1 MTESNT
7 ISITDETKSI
17 TIMKK
22 GDYTVHILV
31 EEVQGLEQKVID
43 KLPKPTVKITCF
55 NESKRTSAVK
65 SGCISYTYEEHFYFQ
80 KSNLSAKQLD
90 CSKILI
96 EVYDSSNSK
105 NRKDYFGIYE
115 FDLQYIYSM
124 KNHCLKN
131 NWLALAN
138 PESDDLSKVRG
149 YLKVSISVLN
159 DLDPRVELKINDKNK
174 DISFPTQ
181 IKKKYKLLS
190 FYIIR
195 AEKLPEMNTSENEKN
210 VNRNCE
216 PIVEIQYMG
225 FTSKT
230 KISKNIN
237 DRADFNQI
245 LNIPVDIPSPT
256 QKIILQVKDAV
267 DSVGKKTQTI
277 GSYEIELKEIIGE
290 ENLYENYKFIDI
302 YGASKNEKGK
312 INDLM
317 NNNPLIAS
325 RWNGRLLL
333 KVLCKDIDR
342 PERNIIDIDQ
352 DEINYAN
359 KLGRDNLWSLK
370 TKLYNAYYLPS
381 KYNSY
386 SLKITCQ
393 DNYMLYT
400 EQKTVKQCIEF
411 KTVKNMEILSFAKDK
426 DDLPDIFFYLL
437 NPKGK
442 PVCFQ
447 RIPAGSFQLNDQIMI
462 IKLFPEPCYKDI
474 DSNVE
479 SGILKAK
486 IVLYNNS
493 EKNKVD
499 LSKFV
504 DGDTDSEDQIEDLEA
519 LAKMEYIGI
528 GQKLKP
534 AYSVV
539 VVVYMSRYLESGDSS
554 GTNDPLVKIQCG
566 ESVRETSIQYN
577 KLNGVWNEK
586 LIFDCVELNL
596 NKNSTWPVLLTKVY
610 DHDTLSYNDLLGYS
624 YVWLCDSDVK
634 INDTSLADPKWHQLY
649 LPKSNSPQGELL
661 LSFYIFDNDHQSM
674 IGQIQ
679 TIPETT
685 PYTFEINILGLR
697 DLKPFSMLPI
707 KKAYINF
714 EMDSLNISGDESESL
729 PSKQTQPKNK
739 GSNPTINDALKFD
752 VNLPKDLKFMPQL
765 QCRIFDYIFSG
776 TIKPNLGCFILNI
789 SRLVRKTNLQI
800 YQDLAKSRTDA
811 AKFLKTGSI
820 ANDLGAIGKLD
831 KIMQKQQN
839 ELSKSDSANLIDI
852 DNKED
857 EDKKDKDDLIIN
869 TSKNREID
877 ETVADLKNEDIE
889 TSHRVNLIEDDEKKI
904 DFENEENLN
913 KSENYVILP
922 EYKSYKIPGKKN
934 IKEEFKVEDESKAPP
949 SDYYF
954 PIGYI
959 PKPSDNKEYDKN
971 CILVNKDLTKPNNI
985 MKHYRRIYHTGLEED
1000 RDLNLRSPFTTC
1012 MVRRT
1017 NTLDK
1022 SDANNLFSSLGDGDN
1037 KIIKSYKPE
1046 DENKSY
1052 EERQRLKRKTND
1064 NWRTKRLRG
1073 RKTEESEKEKNKN
1086 KDEVIP
1092 RNFRFSEFGKFKGVI
1107 RVTEKEKMDEYKKAI
1122 EGFRSQDSGVINQLK
1137 NFEKY
1142 EKLTKSILVK
1152 HEVIIRVYVLEFND
1166 LPSKD
1171 LTSESDPY
1179 IKIYLGET
1187 KYFDEQKNYL
1197 NNTNNGKWYKYYDI
1211 ISEFPGDST
1220 LKIEVWDYDPIFR
1233 DEMIGATQIDLEDR
1247 YFNNNWLE
1255 MKYKPI
1261 ETRLLFHPDLT
1272 RQQGN
1277 ITLWVEIF
1285 DKKDRLNMEA
1295 WQISPEPKTTIEM
1308 RLIVWETE
1316 DMELRDDEGT
1326 SDVFV
1331 SAYVDPNQAQ
1341 STDVHYRCQNG
1352 TASFNWRMVYKL
1364 ELPSRYNKLVLHAYD
1379 KDIFSKDDYITGA
1392 ELDISDMIKIPKNL
1406 DVPLVFNTDYVND
1419 VGEFEKNKYKSI
1431 EFLSKM
1437 SDPDQTKFW
1446 IQCYRNNT
1454 KSGRILCSLEFLPLW
1469 KADNNPVG
1477 KGRSDPN
1484 EAPYLPPPF
1493 GRFEWSLNPFK
1504 MLNQCVGPK
1513 VRRKLYM
1520 TLCIICCTIYLIFL
1534 LPYMIYHLSGQLFN
1548 PFNYMK

>member
-1 MTESNT
+1 MSKTNTES
-7 ISITDETKSI
+7 DETKNI

-22 GDYTVHILV
+22 GDYTVHVLV

-43 KLPKPTVKITCF
+43 RLPKPMVKLTCF
-55 NESKRTSAVK
+55 EESKRTSAVK
-65 SGCISYTYEEHFYFQ
+65 TGCISYTFEEHFYFE

-138 PESDDLSKVRG
+138 PESDDLTKVRG

-159 DLDPRVELKINDKNK
+159 DLDPRVELKINNNN

-181 IKKKYKLLS
+181 VKKKYKLLS
-190 FYIIR
+190 FYVIR
-195 AEKLPEMNTSENEKN
+195 AEKLPEMNTSDNEKN

-216 PIVEIQYMG
+216 PLVEIQYMG
-225 FTSKT
+225 ITTQT

-256 QKIILQVKDAV
+256 QKIILQVKDAI
-267 DSVGKKTQTI
+267 DSTGKKTQII
-277 GSYEIELKEIIGE
+277 GSYEIDLKEIIGE

-317 NNNPLIAS
+317 NKNPLIAS

-333 KVLCKDIDR
+333 KILCKDIDR
-342 PERNIIDIDQ
+342 PERNIVDIEQNEID
-352 DEINYAN
+352 YTN
-359 KLGRDNLWSLK
+359 KIGRNNLWSLRM
-370 TKLYNAYYLPS
+370 KLYNAYYLPS

-386 SLKITCQ
+386 SVKITCQ
-393 DNYMLYT
+393 DNYILFT
-400 EQKTVKQCIEF
+400 EQKTIKQCMDLKF
-411 KTVKNMEILSFAKDK
+411 VKSMEILSLANDK

-437 NPKGK
+437 NPKGR

-447 RIPAGSFQLNDQIMI
+447 RIPAGAFHLNEQIMI
-462 IKLFPEPCYKDI
+462 IKLFPEPCYNEI
-474 DSNVE
+474 NSSVE

-486 IVLYNNS
+486 IVLYKND

-499 LSKFV
+499 LSKFK
-504 DGDTDSEDQIEDLEA
+504 DGDTDSEEQVEDLEV
-519 LAKMEYIGI
+519 LQQIDYIGI
-528 GQKLKP
+528 GQKLKET
-534 AYSVV
+534 YSVV
-539 VVVYMSRYLESGDSS
+539 VVVYMSRYLESGDNS
-554 GTNDPLVKIQCG
+554 GTNDPVVRIQCG
-566 ESVRETSIQYN
+566 ENVRETSIQNN
-577 KLNGVWNEK
+577 KLNGIWNEK
-586 LIFDCVELNL
+586 LVFDCVELNL
-596 NKNSTWPVLLTKVY
+596 QKNSTYPILLTKVY
-610 DHDTLSYNDLLGYS
+610 DHDALSSDDLLGYS
-624 YVWLCDSDVK
+624 YVWVCDADVK
-634 INDTSLADPKWHQLY
+634 INDTSLASPKWHQLY
-649 LPKSNSPQGELL
+649 LPKSNMPQGELL
-661 LSFYIFDNDHQSM
+661 LSFYIFDIAHQNM
-674 IGQIQ
+674 ISQIQ
-679 TIPETT
+679 TTPETT

-714 EMDSLNISGDESESL
+714 EMNTLNISGNETEEL
-729 PSKQTQPKNK
+729 PSKQTQPKDK
-739 GSNPTINDALKFD
+739 GCNPTINDALKFD
-752 VNLPKDLKFMPQL
+752 VNLPKDLQFMPQL

-776 TIKPNLGCFILNI
+776 AIKPNLGCFILNI
-789 SRLVRKTNLQI
+789 ARLVRRTNLQI
-800 YQDLAKSRTDA
+800 YEDLRKTKTDA
-811 AKFLKTGSI
+811 QKFLKTGSI
-820 ANDLGAIGKLD
+820 ANDYGAIGKLD
-831 KIMQKQQN
+831 KIMKKQQK
-839 ELSKSDSANLIDI
+839 ELSKSDSNNLID
-852 DNKED
+852 NEKKEEEEIKLND
-857 EDKKDKDDLIIN
+857 ENNLIIN
-869 TSKNREID
+869 TSSKNADVD
-877 ETVADLKNEDIE
+877 ETIANLKNEDID
-889 TSHRVNLIEDDEKKI
+889 TSNRLELLEEKKI
-904 DFENEENLN
+904 IYDNEEELN
-913 KSENYVILP
+913 KSENFIILP
-922 EYKSYKIPGKKN
+922 KYKTYKIPGKKN
-934 IKEEFKVEDESKAPP
+934 AKDEFQIEDESKAPL

-959 PKPSDNKEYDKN
+959 PKPSDSKEYDKQGN
-971 CILVNKDLTKPNNI
+971 LINKDLTKPNNI
-985 MKHYRRIYHTGLEED
+985 MKHYRRIYYTGLEENNE
-1000 RDLNLRSPFTTC
+1000 LNLRSPFTTC

-1022 SDANNLFSSLGDGDN
+1022 SDINNLFSSLGDGDN
-1037 KIIKSYKPE
+1037 KIIKNYKAE

-1052 EERQRLKRKTND
+1052 EERQRLKNKNKD
-1064 NWRTKRLRG
+1064 KWRTKRLRG
-1073 RKTEESEKEKNKN
+1073 RKTEEKEKLVKN
-1086 KDEVIP
+1086 KDEIIP

-1122 EGFRSQDSGVINQLK
+1122 EGFRGQDSGVLSQLK

-1142 EKLTKSILVK
+1142 EKLTKSILIK
-1152 HEVIIRVYVLEFND
+1152 HPVIIRVYVLELNE

-1179 IKIYLGET
+1179 IKIYLGEK

-1197 NNTNNGKWYKYYDI
+1197 NNTNNAKWYKYYDI
-1211 ISEFPGDST
+1211 VGEFPGDST

-1233 DEMIGATQIDLEDR
+1233 DEIIGATQIDLEDR

-1261 ETRLLFHPDLT
+1261 ETRLLFHPDLS

-1285 DKKDRLNMEA
+1285 DKKDRMNMEP
-1295 WQISPEPKTTIEM
+1295 WQISPEPKTTVEM

-1326 SDVFV
+1326 SDVFI
-1331 SAYVDPNQAQ
+1331 SAYVDPKKKQ

-1352 TASFNWRMVYKL
+1352 TASFNWRMIFKL
-1364 ELPSRYNKLVLHAYD
+1364 ELPNIYNLLVFHAYD

-1406 DVPLVFNTDYVND
+1406 DVPLVFNQEYVND

-1437 SDPDQTKFW
+1437 SDPDQNKFW

-1454 KSGRILCSLEFLPLW
+1454 KSGRILCSLEFLPIW
-1469 KADNNPVG
+1469 KAENSPAGN
-1477 KGRSDPN
+1477 GRSEPN
-1484 EAPYLPPPF
+1484 VAPYLPPPV

-1504 MLNQCVGPK
+1504 MLKQCVGPK
-1513 VRRKLYM
+1513 VRRKLYF
-1520 TLCIICCTIYLIFL
+1520 TICALCCVIYMIFL
-1534 LPYMIYHLSGQLFN
+1534 LPYMVYHLSGQLVN
-1548 PFNYMK
+1548 PFNYFKK

>member
-1 MTESNT
+1 MSESNSNT
-7 ISITDETKSI
+7 SSDETKNI

-31 EEVQGLEQKVID
+31 EEVQGIEQKIVD
-43 KLPKPTVKITCF
+43 KLPKPMVKLTCF

-65 SGCISYTYEEHFYFQ
+65 TGCISYTFEEHFYFE

-138 PESDDLSKVRG
+138 PESDDLTKVRG

-159 DLDPRVELKINDKNK
+159 DLDPRVELKLNDKNE

-190 FYIIR
+190 FYIVR
-195 AEKLPEMNTSENEKN
+195 AEKLPEMNSSDNEKK

-216 PIVEIQYMG
+216 PIVEIKYMG
-225 FTSKT
+225 ITSRT

-256 QKIILQVKDAV
+256 QKIILQMKDAV
-267 DSVGKKTQTI
+267 DSAGKKTQII

-317 NNNPLIAS
+317 NNNPYVAS

-333 KVLCKDIDR
+333 KILCKDIDR
-342 PERNIIDIDQ
+342 PERNITNIEQ
-352 DEINYAN
+352 SEIEYTN
-359 KLGRDNLWSLK
+359 KLGRNNLWSLK
-370 TKLYNAYYLPS
+370 MKLYNAYYLPS
-381 KYNSY
+381 KYSSY
-386 SLKITCQ
+386 SIKVSCQ
-393 DNYMLYT
+393 DSYLLYT
-400 EQKTVKQCIEF
+400 EQKTNKQCIDF
-411 KTVKNMEILSFAKDK
+411 KQVKNMEILSLASDK

-437 NPKGK
+437 NPKGR

-447 RIPAGSFQLNDQIMI
+447 RIPAGSFYLNEQIMI
-462 IKLFPEPCYKDI
+462 IKLFPEPCYKEI

-479 SGILKAK
+479 SGLLKAK
-486 IVLYNNS
+486 IVLYRS
-493 EKNKVD
+493 DEKNKVD
-499 LSKFV
+499 LTKFV
-504 DGDTDSEDQIEDLEA
+504 DGDTDSEQQNEDLESM
-519 LAKMEYIGI
+519 AKMEYIGI
-528 GQKLKP
+528 GQKLKE

-539 VVVYMSRYLESGDSS
+539 VVVYMSRYLESGDTS
-554 GTNDPLVKIQCG
+554 GTNDPLVSIQCG
-566 ESVRETSIQYN
+566 ENVKETSIQYN

-596 NKNSTWPVLLTKVY
+596 KKNSTWPILLTKVY
-610 DHDTLSYNDLLGYS
+610 DYDTLSANDLLGYS
-624 YVWLCDSDVK
+624 YVWLCDADVK
-634 INDTSLADPKWHQLY
+634 INDTSLAEPKWHQLF

-661 LSFYIFDNDHQSM
+661 LSFYIFDNEHQNM

-679 TIPETT
+679 TTPETI

-714 EMDSLNISGDESESL
+714 EMDSLNISGNESENL

-765 QCRIFDYIFSG
+765 QCRIYDYIFRG

-789 SRLVRKTNLQI
+789 ERLVRKTNLQI

-811 AKFLKTGSI
+811 QKFLNSGNLS
-820 ANDLGAIGKLD
+820 NDLGAIGKLD
-831 KIMQKQQN
+831 KMMKKQKN
-839 ELSKSDSANLIDI
+839 ELSKSESTDLINT
-852 DNKED
+852 DNKESRKDTD
-857 EDKKDKDDLIIN
+857 ELNLIIN
-869 TSKNREID
+869 TSSKNAEID
-877 ETVADLKNEDIE
+877 ETVANLKQEDLE
-889 TSHRVNLIEDDEKKI
+889 TSRKLGLEDDKKI
-904 DFENEENLN
+904 DFENEEDLN
-913 KSENYVILP
+913 KSENFVILP
-922 EYKSYKIPGKKN
+922 KYKSYKIPGKKDK
-934 IKEEFKVEDESKAPP
+934 KEEFKIEDESKIPP
-949 SDYYF
+949 PDSF
-954 PIGYI
+954 FSIGYI
-959 PKPSDNKEYDKN
+959 PKPSDNKEYDKTG
-971 CILVNKDLTKPNNI
+971 ILKNKDLTKPNNI
-985 MKHYRRIYHTGLEED
+985 MKHYRRIYHTGLEEN
-1000 RDLNLRSPFTTC
+1000 RELNLRSPFTTC
-1012 MVRRT
+1012 MIRRT
-1017 NTLDK
+1017 NTLEN
-1022 SDANNLFSSLGDGDN
+1022 SDTNNVLNSLGDGDN
-1037 KIIKSYKPE
+1037 KIIKNYKPE

-1052 EERQRLKRKTND
+1052 EERQRLKKKNKNRD

-1073 RKTEESEKEKNKN
+1073 RKNEEKLKVTKN
-1086 KDEVIP
+1086 KDEIMP
-1092 RNFRFSEFGKFKGVI
+1092 RNFRYSEYGKFKGVI

-1122 EGFRSQDSGVINQLK
+1122 ESFRSQDSGIISQLK

-1152 HEVIIRVYVLEFND
+1152 HNVIIRVYILELND

-1171 LTSESDPY
+1171 LTNESDPY
-1179 IKIYLGET
+1179 IKIYLGEK
-1187 KYFDEQKNYL
+1187 KYFDEQKYYL

-1211 ISEFPGDST
+1211 VGEFPGDST

-1233 DEMIGATQIDLEDR
+1233 DEMIGTTQIDLEDR
-1247 YFNNNWLE
+1247 YFNSNWLE

-1261 ETRLLFHPDLT
+1261 ETRLLYHPDLS

-1277 ITLWVEIF
+1277 ITLWLEIF
-1285 DKKDRLNMEA
+1285 DKKDRLHMEA
-1295 WQISPEPKTTIEM
+1295 WQITPEPKTTIEM
-1308 RLIVWETE
+1308 RFIVWETE

-1326 SDVFV
+1326 SDVFI
-1331 SAYVDPNQAQ
+1331 SAYVDPKQSQ

-1364 ELPSRYNKLVLHAYD
+1364 ELPNRYNKLVIHAYD

-1431 EFLSKM
+1431 EFLSKS

-1446 IQCYRNNT
+1446 VQCFRNNT

-1469 KADNNPVG
+1469 KAEKSPVG
-1477 KGRSDPN
+1477 KGRSEPN
-1484 EAPYLPPPF
+1484 IAPYLPPPV
-1493 GRFEWSLNPFK
+1493 GRFQWSLNPFK

-1513 VRRKLYM
+1513 VRKKLYI
-1520 TLCIICCTIYLIFL
+1520 TICAICCTVYLIFL
-1534 LPYMIYHLSGQLFN
+1534 LPYMIYHLSGQIFN

>member
-1 MTESNT
+1 MTTVESGA
-7 ISITDETKSI
+7 DESKKI

-31 EEVQGLEQKVID
+31 EEVQGIEQKIID
-43 KLPKPTVKITCF
+43 QLPKPMVKLTCF
-55 NESKRTSAVK
+55 EESKRTSAVK
-65 SGCISYTYEEHFYFQ
+65 NGCISYSFEEHFYFE
-80 KSNLSAKQLD
+80 KSNLSARQLEN
-90 CSKILI
+90 SKILI

-159 DLDPRVELKINDKNK
+159 DLDPRVELKISDKSV

-195 AEKLPEMNTSENEKN
+195 AEKLPEMNSSDNEKKM
-210 VNRNCE
+210 NRNCE
-216 PIVEIQYMG
+216 PLVEIQYMG
-225 FTSKT
+225 IKTRT

-267 DSVGKKTQTI
+267 DSKGKQTQII

-290 ENLYENYKFIDI
+290 DNLYENYKFIDL

-317 NNNPLIAS
+317 NKNPIIAS
-325 RWNGRLLL
+325 RWNGRLLM
-333 KVLCKDIDR
+333 KILCKDIDR
-342 PERNIIDIDQ
+342 PERNIENINQNEIDLT
-352 DEINYAN
+352 N
-359 KLGRDNLWSLK
+359 KLGRNILWSLK
-370 TKLYNAYYLPS
+370 MKLYNAYYLPS

-386 SLKITCQ
+386 SIKVTCQ

-400 EQKTVKQCIEF
+400 EQKTTNQCID
-411 KTVKNMEILSFAKDK
+411 VKIVKSMEIHSLATDK

-447 RIPAGSFQLNDQIMI
+447 RIPAGSFHLNDQIMI
-462 IKLFPEPCYKDI
+462 IKLFPEPCYKEV

-479 SGILKAK
+479 SGLLKAK
-486 IVLYNNS
+486 IVLYKS
-493 EKNKVD
+493 DEKNKVD

-504 DGDTDSEDQIEDLEA
+504 DGDTDSEDQVEDLEA
-519 LAKMEYIGI
+519 LANKNYIGV
-528 GQKLKP
+528 GQPLKQTY
-534 AYSVV
+534 AVV

-554 GTNDPLVKIQCG
+554 GTNDPMVIMQCG

-586 LIFDCVELNL
+586 LVFDCVELNL
-596 NKNSTWPVLLTKVY
+596 KKNSTWPILLTKVY

-624 YVWLCDSDVK
+624 YVWVCDADVK
-634 INDTSLADPKWHQLY
+634 INDTSLAVPKWHQLY

-661 LSFYIFDNDHQSM
+661 LSFYIFDLDHQNM
-674 IGQIQ
+674 ISKIQ
-679 TIPETT
+679 TTPETI

-714 EMDSLNISGDESESL
+714 EMNSLNISGNESENF
-729 PSKQTQPKNK
+729 PSKQTQPKDK
-739 GSNPTINDALKFD
+739 GCNPTINDALKFD
-752 VNLPKDLKFMPQL
+752 VNLPKDLTFMPQL

-789 SRLVRKTNLQI
+789 ARLVRMTNMQI
-800 YQDLAKSRTDA
+800 YQDLAKSRNDA
-811 AKFLKTGSI
+811 QKFLDAGNI
-820 ANDLGAIGKLD
+820 ANDFGAIGKLD
-831 KIMQKQQN
+831 KIMKKQEN
-839 ELSKSDSANLIDI
+839 ELTKSESVDLVELQK
-852 DNKED
+852 KEEKEIKD
-857 EDKKDKDDLIIN
+857 EINIIN
-869 TSKNREID
+869 TSNRGEIN
-877 ETVADLKNEDIE
+877 ETMADLNKEEMESENKL
-889 TSHRVNLIEDDEKKI
+889 NLVEEEKKVN
-904 DFENEENLN
+904 FESQEDLN
-913 KSENYVILP
+913 KSDNFVILP
-922 EYKSYKIPGKKN
+922 KYKSYKIPGKKN
-934 IKEEFKVEDESKAPP
+934 SKQEFQIEDESLSPP
-949 SDYYF
+949 SDNYF

-959 PKPSDNKEYDKN
+959 PKPSDNKEYN
-971 CILVNKDLTKPNNI
+971 NQGLLVNKDLSKPNNI
-985 MKHYRRIYHTGLEED
+985 MKHYRRIYHTGLEEN
-1000 RDLNLRSPFTTC
+1000 RELNLRSPFTTC
-1012 MVRRT
+1012 FVRRT
-1017 NTLDK
+1017 NTLEK
-1022 SDANNLFSSLGDGDN
+1022 TEANNLFSSLGDGDN
-1037 KIIKSYKPE
+1037 KIIKNYKPE

-1052 EERQRLKRKTND
+1052 EERQKAKRKNRD
-1064 NWRTKRLRG
+1064 KWRTKRLRG
-1073 RKTEESEKEKNKN
+1073 RRSEEEKKGGN
-1086 KDEVIP
+1086 KDKEEIIP
-1092 RNFRFSEFGKFKGVI
+1092 RNFKFSEYGKFKGVI
-1107 RVTEKEKMDEYKKAI
+1107 RVTEKAKMEEYKKAI
-1122 EGFRSQDSGVINQLK
+1122 EGFRSQESGIVNKLK
-1137 NFEKY
+1137 NYEKY
-1142 EKLTKSILVK
+1142 EKLTKSILIK
-1152 HEVIIRVYVLEFND
+1152 HQVIIRVYILELSD
-1166 LPSKD
+1166 LARKD

-1179 IKIYLGET
+1179 IKIYLGEK

-1197 NNTNNGKWYKYYDI
+1197 NNTQNGQWYKHYDI
-1211 ISEFPGDST
+1211 IGEFPGDST

-1233 DEMIGATQIDLEDR
+1233 DEMIGATKIDLEDR
-1247 YFNNNWLE
+1247 YFNSNWLE

-1277 ITLWVEIF
+1277 IKLWVEIF
-1285 DKKDRLNMEA
+1285 DKKDRMNMEP

-1308 RLIVWETE
+1308 RLIIWETE

-1326 SDVFV
+1326 SDVFI
-1331 SAYVDPNQAQ
+1331 SAYVDPKQKQ

-1352 TASFNWRMVYKL
+1352 TASFNWRMVFKL
-1364 ELPSRYNKLVLHAYD
+1364 ELPNKYNKLVFHAYD
-1379 KDIFSKDDYITGA
+1379 KDIFSKDDYITGC
-1392 ELDISDMIKIPKNL
+1392 ELDISDMIKICKNL
-1406 DVPLVFNTDYVND
+1406 DVPLTFNKDYVND
-1419 VGEFEKNKYKSI
+1419 VGDFERDKYKSV
-1431 EFLSKM
+1431 EFLGKM

-1454 KSGRILCSLEFLPLW
+1454 KSGRILCSLEFLPIW
-1469 KADNNPVG
+1469 KASKCPVG
-1477 KGRSDPN
+1477 KGRSEPN
-1484 EAPYLPPPF
+1484 VDPYLSPPV

-1513 VRRKLYM
+1513 VRKKLYV
-1520 TLCIICCTIYLIFL
+1520 TICCICCAVYLVFL
-1534 LPYMIYHLSGQLFN
+1534 LPYMIYHLTGQLFN

>member
-1 MTESNT
+1 MSKTTSES
-7 ISITDETKSI
+7 DEVKSI

-31 EEVQGLEQKVID
+31 EEVEGIEQKIID
-43 KLPKPTVKITCF
+43 KLPKPMVKITCF
-55 NESKRTSAVK
+55 GESKRTSSVK
-65 SGCISYTYEEHFYFQ
+65 TGCISYTFDEHFYFE

-90 CSKILI
+90 CSKIMI

-138 PESDDLSKVRG
+138 PESDDLTKVRG

-159 DLDPRVELKINDKNK
+159 DLDPRVELKINDKNV

-181 IKKKYKLLS
+181 IKKKYKQLS

-195 AEKLPEMNTSENEKN
+195 AEKLPEMNTSDNEKK

-216 PIVEIQYMG
+216 PIVEIKYMG
-225 FTSKT
+225 IISRT

-245 LNIPVDIPSPT
+245 LNIPVDIPSPS
-256 QKIILQVKDAV
+256 QKIILQVLDAV
-267 DSVGKKTQTI
+267 DSAGKKTQI
-277 GSYEIELKEIIGE
+277 VGSYEVELKDIIE
-290 ENLYENYKFIDI
+290 KENLYENYKFIDI

-312 INDLM
+312 INNLM

-325 RWNGRLLL
+325 RWNGRMLL
-333 KVLCKDIDR
+333 KILCKDIDR
-342 PERNIIDIDQ
+342 PERNILDIDQ
-352 DEINYAN
+352 NEIDFTN
-359 KLGRDNLWSLK
+359 KIGRNNLWTLK
-370 TKLYNAYYLPS
+370 MKLYNAYYLPS
-381 KYNSY
+381 KYSSY
-386 SLKITCQ
+386 SLKVTCQ
-393 DNYMLYT
+393 DNYVLYT
-400 EQKTVKQCIEF
+400 EQKTTKQCMDVKVV
-411 KTVKNMEILSFAKDK
+411 KTMEIHSLANDK
-426 DDLPDIFFYLL
+426 DELPDIFFYLL

-447 RIPAGSFQLNDQIMI
+447 RIPAGAFYLNDQIMI

-479 SGILKAK
+479 SGILKTK
-486 IVLYNNS
+486 IVLYKND

-499 LSKFV
+499 LSKYV
-504 DGDTDSEDQIEDLEA
+504 DGDTDSEGQVEDLEA
-519 LAKMEYIGI
+519 MAKMDYIGI
-528 GQKLKP
+528 GQKLKE
-534 AYSVV
+534 AYTVV
-539 VVVYMSRYLESGDSS
+539 VMVYMSRYLESGDTS

-566 ESVRETSIQYN
+566 ENEKESSIQYN

-596 NKNSTWPVLLTKVY
+596 KKNSTWPIFLVKVY
-610 DHDTLSYNDLLGYS
+610 DYDTLSYNDLLGYS
-624 YVWLCDSDVK
+624 YVWMCDADVK
-634 INDTSLADPKWHQLY
+634 INDTSLADPKWHQLF

-661 LSFYIFDNDHQSM
+661 LSFYIFDNEHQNM

-679 TIPETT
+679 TTPETI
-685 PYTFEINILGLR
+685 PYSFEINILGLR

-714 EMDSLNISGDESESL
+714 EMNSLNISGNESEDF
-729 PSKQTQPKNK
+729 PSKQTQPKDK
-739 GSNPTINDALKFD
+739 GCNPTINDALKFD

-765 QCRIFDYIFSG
+765 QCRIFDYIFRG
-776 TIKPNLGCFILNI
+776 TIKPNLGCFILDI

-800 YQDLAKSRTDA
+800 YEDLSKSRVDA
-811 AKFLKTGSI
+811 QKLLSEGNIS
-820 ANDLGAIGKLD
+820 NDLGAIGKLD
-831 KIMQKQQN
+831 KMMRKQER
-839 ELSKSDSANLIDI
+839 ELTKSESIDLLEYDKGKDEINLINTSSKNGEINETMSVLKQDDI
-852 DNKED
+852 DNNKISSL
-857 EDKKDKDDLIIN
+857 EDKKIN
-869 TSKNREID
+869 
-877 ETVADLKNEDIE
+877 
-889 TSHRVNLIEDDEKKI
+889 
-904 DFENEENLN
+904 FENDEEINRSDN
-913 KSENYVILP
+913 FVILP
-922 EYKSYKIPGKKN
+922 KYKSYKIPGKKKA
-934 IKEEFKVEDESKAPP
+934 KEEFKIEDESNIPP
-949 SDYYF
+949 PDLYF

-959 PKPSDNKEYDKN
+959 PKPSDNKEYDKKGLL
-971 CILVNKDLTKPNNI
+971 INKDLSKPNNI
-985 MKHYRRIYHTGLEED
+985 MKHYRRIYHTGLEEN
-1000 RDLNLRSPFTTC
+1000 RELNLRSPFTIC

-1017 NTLDK
+1017 NTIDT

-1037 KIIKSYKPE
+1037 KIIKNYKPE

-1052 EERQRLKRKTND
+1052 QERQRLKKKNKD
-1064 NWRTKRLRG
+1064 KWRTKKLRG
-1073 RKTEESEKEKNKN
+1073 RKNQEKENASKN

-1092 RNFRFSEFGKFKGVI
+1092 KNFRYSEYGIFKGVI
-1107 RVTEKEKMDEYKKAI
+1107 RVTEKEKMEEYKKAI
-1122 EGFRSQDSGVINQLK
+1122 ESFKSQDSGAISKLK

-1142 EKLTKSILVK
+1142 EKLTKSILIK
-1152 HEVIIRVYVLEFND
+1152 HQVIIRVYILEFND

-1179 IKIYLGET
+1179 IKIYLGE
-1187 KYFDEQKNYL
+1187 KKKFDEQKYYL
-1197 NNTNNGKWYKYYDI
+1197 NDTQNGKWYKYYDI
-1211 ISEFPGDST
+1211 VAEFPGDST

-1233 DEMIGATQIDLEDR
+1233 DELIGATQIDLEDR
-1247 YFNNNWLE
+1247 YFNSNWLE

-1261 ETRLLFHPDLT
+1261 ETRLLFHPDIS

-1285 DKKDRLNMEA
+1285 DNKDRLNKEP
-1295 WQISPEPKTTIEM
+1295 WQITPEPKTTIEM
-1308 RLIVWETE
+1308 RLIIWETE
-1316 DMELRDDEGT
+1316 EMELRDDEGT
-1326 SDVFV
+1326 SDVFI
-1331 SAYVDPNQAQ
+1331 SAYVDPKQEQ

-1352 TASFNWRMVYKL
+1352 TASFNWRMVYRL
-1364 ELPSRYNKLVLHAYD
+1364 ELPNKYNKLIFHAYD
-1379 KDIFSKDDYITGA
+1379 KDLFRKDDYITGA

-1406 DVPLVFNTDYVND
+1406 DVPLIFNKDYIND
-1419 VGEFEKNKYKSI
+1419 INEFEKNKYKSI
-1431 EFLSKM
+1431 EFLGKM

-1454 KSGRILCSLEFLPLW
+1454 KSGRILCSLEYLPLW
-1469 KADNNPVG
+1469 KAENNKVG

-1484 EAPYLPPPF
+1484 VSPYLPPPV
-1493 GRFEWSLNPFK
+1493 GRFEFSLNPFK

-1513 VRRKLYM
+1513 VRRKMYI
-1520 TLCIICCTIYLIFL
+1520 TICVICCTIYLVFL

>member
-1 MTESNT
+1 MTKVESGA
-7 ISITDETKSI
+7 DESKNI

-22 GDYTVHILV
+22 GDYTVHVLV
-31 EEVQGLEQKVID
+31 EEVQGIEQKIVD
-43 KLPKPTVKITCF
+43 KLPKPMVKLTCF
-55 NESKRTSAVK
+55 EESKRTSAVK
-65 SGCISYTYEEHFYFQ
+65 NGCISYSFEEHFYFS
-80 KSNLSAKQLD
+80 KSNLSAKQLED
-90 CSKILI
+90 SKILI

-138 PESDDLSKVRG
+138 PESDDLAKVRG

-159 DLDPRVELKINDKNK
+159 DLDPRVELKINDKSV

-195 AEKLPEMNTSENEKN
+195 AEKLPEMNSSDNEKK

-216 PIVEIQYMG
+216 PLVEIQYMG
-225 FTSKT
+225 ITTKT

-267 DSVGKKTQTI
+267 DSQGKKTQII

-290 ENLYENYKFIDI
+290 ENLYENYKFIDL

-317 NNNPLIAS
+317 NKNPIIAS
-325 RWNGRLLL
+325 RWNGRLLM
-333 KVLCKDIDR
+333 KILCKDIDR
-342 PERNIIDIDQ
+342 PERNIEDVNQ
-352 DEINYAN
+352 NEISITD
-359 KLGRDNLWSLK
+359 KLGRNILWSLK
-370 TKLYNAYYLPS
+370 MKLYNAYYLPS

-386 SLKITCQ
+386 SLKVTCQ

-400 EQKTVKQCIEF
+400 EQKTIKQCMDVKI
-411 KTVKNMEILSFAKDK
+411 VKNMEIHSLATDK

-437 NPKGK
+437 NPKGR

-447 RIPAGSFQLNDQIMI
+447 RIPAGSFHLNNQIMI
-462 IKLFPEPCYKDI
+462 IKLFPEPCYNEV

-479 SGILKAK
+479 SGLLKVK
-486 IVLYNNS
+486 IVLYKND

-504 DGDTDSEDQIEDLEA
+504 DGDTDSEDQVEDLEA
-519 LAKMEYIGI
+519 LANMNLIGV
-528 GQKLKP
+528 GEKLKET
-534 AYSVV
+534 YSVV

-554 GTNDPLVKIQCG
+554 GTNDPMVIIQCG
-566 ESVRETSIQYN
+566 DIVRETSIQYN
-577 KLNGVWNEK
+577 KVNGVWNEK

-596 NKNSTWPVLLTKVY
+596 KKNSTWPILLTKVY

-624 YVWLCDSDVK
+624 YVWVCDSDVK
-634 INDTSLADPKWHQLY
+634 INDTSLATPKWHQLY

-661 LSFYIFDNDHQSM
+661 LSFYIFDLQHQNM
-674 IGQIQ
+674 ISQIQ
-679 TIPETT
+679 TTPETI

-714 EMDSLNISGDESESL
+714 EMNSLNISGNESENL
-729 PSKQTQPKNK
+729 PSKQTQPKDK
-739 GSNPTINDALKFD
+739 GCNPTINDALKFD
-752 VNLPKDLKFMPQL
+752 VNLPKDLTFMPQL

-789 SRLVRKTNLQI
+789 ARLVRKTNMQI
-800 YQDLAKSRTDA
+800 YQDLAKSKNDA
-811 AKFLKTGSI
+811 QKFLNTGSI
-820 ANDLGAIGKLD
+820 ANDFGAIGKLD
-831 KIMQKQQN
+831 KIMKKQEDELAKTESTDLIELQKKEEIKN
-839 ELSKSDSANLIDI
+839 NDDNNLIIDTSSKSN
-852 DNKED
+852 E
-857 EDKKDKDDLIIN
+857 IN
-869 TSKNREID
+869 
-877 ETVADLKNEDIE
+877 ETMADLTKEMDSENKL
-889 TSHRVNLIEDDEKKI
+889 NLIEEEKKANI
-904 DFENEENLN
+904 ETEEDMN
-913 KSENYVILP
+913 KSDNFVILP
-922 EYKSYKIPGKKN
+922 KYRPYKIPGKKKS
-934 IKEEFKVEDESKAPP
+934 KEEFQIEDESKSPP

-959 PKPSDNKEYDKN
+959 PKPSDNKEYDKQG
-971 CILVNKDLTKPNNI
+971 ILVNKDLSKPNNI
-985 MKHYRRIYHTGLEED
+985 MKHYRRIYHTGLEEN
-1000 RDLNLRSPFTTC
+1000 RELNLRSPFTTC

-1017 NTLDK
+1017 NTLEK
-1022 SDANNLFSSLGDGDN
+1022 TDANNLFSSLGDGDN
-1037 KIIKSYKPE
+1037 KIIKNYKPE

-1052 EERQRLKRKTND
+1052 EERQNSKRKNRD
-1064 NWRTKRLRG
+1064 KWRTKRLRG
-1073 RKTEESEKEKNKN
+1073 RRDEEEKKGGNKN
-1086 KDEVIP
+1086 KEEVIP
-1092 RNFRFSEFGKFKGVI
+1092 RNFKYSEFGKFKGVI
-1107 RVTEKEKMDEYKKAI
+1107 RVTDKEKMEEYKKAI
-1122 EGFRSQDSGVINQLK
+1122 EGFRSQESGVLNKLK

-1142 EKLTKSILVK
+1142 EKLTKSILIK
-1152 HEVIIRVYVLEFND
+1152 HQVIIRVYILELSD
-1166 LPSKD
+1166 LARKD
-1171 LTSESDPY
+1171 LTSDSDPY
-1179 IKIYLGET
+1179 IKIYLGEK

-1197 NNTNNGKWYKYYDI
+1197 NNTQNGQWYQYYDI
-1211 ISEFPGDST
+1211 VGEFPGDST

-1247 YFNNNWLE
+1247 YFNSNWLE

-1277 ITLWVEIF
+1277 IKLWVEIF
-1285 DKKDRLNMEA
+1285 DKKDRLNMEP
-1295 WQISPEPKTTIEM
+1295 WQIKPEPKTTIEM
-1308 RLIVWETE
+1308 RLIIWETE

-1326 SDVFV
+1326 SDVFI
-1331 SAYVDPNQAQ
+1331 SSYVDPKQKQ

-1352 TASFNWRMVYKL
+1352 TASFNWRMVFNL
-1364 ELPSRYNKLVLHAYD
+1364 ELPNKYNKLVFHAYD

-1392 ELDISDMIKIPKNL
+1392 ELDISDMIKICKNL
-1406 DVPLVFNTDYVND
+1406 DVPLIFNKEYVDD
-1419 VGEFEKNKYKSI
+1419 VGDYEKNKYKSI
-1431 EFLSKM
+1431 EFLGKM
-1437 SDPDQTKFW
+1437 SDPEQTKFW

-1454 KSGRILCSLEFLPLW
+1454 KSGRILCSLEFLPIW
-1469 KADNNPVG
+1469 KASKCPVG
-1477 KGRSDPN
+1477 KGRSEPN
-1484 EAPYLPPPF
+1484 VDPYLPPPV

-1513 VRRKLYM
+1513 VRKKLYV
-1520 TLCIICCTIYLIFL
+1520 TICCICCAAYLIFL
-1534 LPYMIYHLSGQLFN
+1534 LPYMIYHLTGQMFN
-1548 PFNYMK
+1548 PFNYVK

>member
-1 MTESNT
+1 MSNSNSESGL
-7 ISITDETKSI
+7 DESQKI

-31 EEVQGLEQKVID
+31 EEVQGLEQKIVD
-43 KLPKPTVKITCF
+43 KLPKPMVKITCF

-65 SGCISYTYEEHFYFQ
+65 TGCISYSYEEHFYFE

-90 CSKILI
+90 CSKILF

-138 PESDDLSKVRG
+138 PESDDLTKVRG

-159 DLDPRVELKINDKNK
+159 DLDPRVELKINDKNV

-195 AEKLPEMNTSENEKN
+195 AEKLPEMNSSDNEKK

-216 PIVEIQYMG
+216 PLVEIHYMG
-225 FTSKT
+225 IITKT
-230 KISKNIN
+230 KISKNAN

-245 LNIPVDIPSPT
+245 LEIPVDIPSPT
-256 QKIILQVKDAV
+256 QKIILQVRDAV
-267 DSVGKKTQTI
+267 DSAGKKTQII
-277 GSYEIELKEIIGE
+277 GSYEMELKEIIGE
-290 ENLYENYKFIDI
+290 NNLYEKYRFIDI

-312 INDLM
+312 VNDLM

-333 KVLCKDIDR
+333 KILCKDVDR
-342 PERNIIDIDQ
+342 PERNITDIDLS
-352 DEINYAN
+352 EIEYTN
-359 KLGRDNLWSLK
+359 KLGRNNLWSVK
-370 TKLYNAYYLPS
+370 MKLYNAYYLPS

-386 SLKITCQ
+386 SLKVSCQ
-393 DNYMLYT
+393 DNYMLFT
-400 EQKTVKQCIEF
+400 EQKTTKQCIDV
-411 KTVKNMEILSFAKDK
+411 KVVKNMEILSLANDK

-447 RIPAGSFQLNDQIMI
+447 RIPAGAFHLNEQIMI
-462 IKLFPEPCYKDI
+462 IKLFPEPCYKEI
-474 DSNVE
+474 ESNVE
-479 SGILKAK
+479 SGLLKTKIILYK
-486 IVLYNNS
+486 S
-493 EKNKVD
+493 DEKNKVD
-499 LSKFV
+499 LSHFK
-504 DGDTDSEDQIEDLEA
+504 DGDTDSEEQVEDLEA
-519 LAKMEYIGI
+519 LSSMNFIGI
-528 GQKLKP
+528 GQKLKE

-554 GTNDPLVKIQCG
+554 GTNDPMVKIQCG
-566 ESVRETSIQYN
+566 ENVRETSIQYN
-577 KLNGVWNEK
+577 RLNGVWNEK
-586 LIFDCVELNL
+586 LIFDCVEFNL
-596 NKNSTWPVLLTKVY
+596 KKNSTWPILLTKVY

-624 YVWLCDSDVK
+624 YVWMCDADVK
-634 INDTSLADPKWHQLY
+634 INDTSLAEPKWHQLY
-649 LPKSNSPQGELL
+649 LPNSNSPQGELL

-674 IGQIQ
+674 IGKIQ
-679 TIPETT
+679 TTPETI

-714 EMDSLNISGDESESL
+714 EMNSLNISGNENENL
-729 PSKQTQPKNK
+729 PSKQTQPKDK
-739 GSNPTINDALKFD
+739 GCNPTINDALKFD

-765 QCRIFDYIFSG
+765 QCRIFDYIFKG

-789 SRLVRKTNLQI
+789 ARLVRKTNLQI
-800 YQDLAKSRTDA
+800 YQDLAKTRTDA
-811 AKFLKTGSI
+811 KKFLITGSI
-820 ANDLGAIGKLD
+820 SNDMGAIGKLD
-831 KIMQKQQN
+831 KIMKKQKK
-839 ELSKSDSANLIDI
+839 ELDKSDSKNLIDI
-852 DNKED
+852 EIK
-857 EDKKDKDDLIIN
+857 EDKKEKDDLIIN
-869 TSKNREID
+869 TSSKIEID
-877 ETVADLKNEDIE
+877 ETVADLNNEDIE
-889 TSHRVNLIEDDEKKI
+889 SGNKKNLLEEPKI
-904 DFENEENLN
+904 DFENEIDLN
-913 KSENYVILP
+913 KSENFVILP
-922 EYKSYKIPGKKN
+922 KYKKYIIPGKKDS
-934 IKEEFKVEDESKAPP
+934 KEEFQIEDESKAPP
-949 SDYYF
+949 SDYFF

-959 PKPSDNKEYDKN
+959 PKPSDKKEYDNKGN
-971 CILVNKDLTKPNNI
+971 LKDKDLSKPNNI
-985 MKHYRRIYHTGLEED
+985 MKHYRRIYHTGLEQD
-1000 RDLNLRSPFTTC
+1000 RELNLISPFTTC

-1017 NTLDK
+1017 NTLDTT
-1022 SDANNLFSSLGDGDN
+1022 DAKNLLISLGDGDN
-1037 KIIKSYKPE
+1037 KIIKNYKAE

-1052 EERQRLKRKTND
+1052 EERQKIKNKNKD
-1064 NWRTKRLRG
+1064 KWRTKRLRG
-1073 RKTEESEKEKNKN
+1073 RKNEEEKNAIKN
-1086 KDEVIP
+1086 KDEIIP
-1092 RNFRFSEFGKFKGVI
+1092 KNFRFSEFGKFKGVI

-1122 EGFRSQDSGVINQLK
+1122 ESFRSQDSGVINQLK

-1142 EKLTKSILVK
+1142 EKLTKSILIK
-1152 HEVIIRVYVLEFND
+1152 HPVIIRVYILELND

-1179 IKIYLGET
+1179 IKIYLGEK

-1197 NNTNNGKWYKYYDI
+1197 NNTQNAKWYKYYDI
-1211 ISEFPGDST
+1211 IGEFPGDST
-1220 LKIEVWDYDPIFR
+1220 LKVEVWDYDPIFK
-1233 DEMIGATQIDLEDR
+1233 DELIGSTQIDLEDR

-1261 ETRLLFHPDLT
+1261 ETRILYHPDLT

-1285 DKKDRLNMEA
+1285 DQKDRMNMEP
-1295 WQISPEPKTTIEM
+1295 WQITPEPKTEIEM
-1308 RLIVWETE
+1308 RLIIWETE

-1326 SDVFV
+1326 SDVFIT
-1331 SAYVDPNQAQ
+1331 AYLDPKDKQ

-1364 ELPSRYNKLVLHAYD
+1364 ELPNRYSKLVVHAYD

-1392 ELDISDMIKIPKNL
+1392 ELDISEMLKITKNL
-1406 DVPLVFNTDYVND
+1406 DVPVVFNTEYVND
-1419 VGEFEKNKYKSI
+1419 VPEFEKNKYKSI

-1437 SDPDQTKFW
+1437 NDPDQTKFW

-1469 KADNNPVG
+1469 KAQKCQVG
-1477 KGRSDPN
+1477 KGRSEPN
-1484 EAPYLPPPF
+1484 IAPYLPPPV
-1493 GRFEWSLNPFK
+1493 GRFEWSFNPFK
-1504 MLNQCVGPK
+1504 LLKQCVGPK
-1513 VRRKLYM
+1513 VRRKLYF
-1520 TLCIICCTIYLIFL
+1520 TICVICCTIYLIFL